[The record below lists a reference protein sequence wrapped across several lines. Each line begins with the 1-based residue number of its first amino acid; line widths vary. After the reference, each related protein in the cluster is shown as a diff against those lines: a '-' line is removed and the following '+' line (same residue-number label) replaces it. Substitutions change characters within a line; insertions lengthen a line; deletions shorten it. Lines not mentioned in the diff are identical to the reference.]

1 MFTFA
6 QWRRQLAL
14 RDYGA
19 LHRAHEAT
27 PTAAGPGWHP
37 DEVADAACQRMVS
50 RVEGR
55 SVCSLRARMWRPIAA
70 CLPTAHAH
78 AHAHAQKRH

>member
-37 DEVADAACQRMVS
+37 DEVAGAGCQRMVS
-50 RVEGR
+50 RVEWR
-55 SVCSLRARMWRPIAA
+55 SVCSLRARI
-70 CLPTAHAH
+70 
-78 AHAHAQKRH
+78 